1 MISLNR
7 PDFLPLFGK
16 CRIFVDDKH
25 VANLRRCKQTVELNT
40 DEGQHEIYFKCWWFK
55 SNTLRFET
63 NGTWHFFSVRML
75 YKFFKEEHELI
86 IKEENKVQG
95 KKNKKKVSLPFLGLI
110 WKGEYGF

>member
-1 MISLNR
+1 MISLTR
-7 PDFLPLFGK
+7 PDYLPLIGK

-63 NGTWHFFSVRML
+63 NGTWHFFSVRMP
-75 YKFFKEEHELI
+75 YMTENLI

-95 KKNKKKVSLPFLGLI
+95 KPKKKKASVPLLRFI

>member
-1 MISLNR
+1 MISLTR
-7 PDFLPLFGK
+7 PDLLPLLGN

-40 DEGQHEIYFKCWWFK
+40 DEGQHEIYFKCLWFK

-63 NGTWHFFSVRML
+63 NGTWHFFSVRMP
-75 YKFFKEEHELI
+75 YKFFEEKHQLI

-95 KKNKKKVSLPFLGLI
+95 KPKKKKASLPFLEFI
-110 WKGEYGF
+110 WKG